1 MVQKPSSRQNPIF
14 SSAFRTGCAFYRS
27 PTGGRKRPA
36 VSGWRG
42 ALCPRMD
49 GRCQGRGPRGRD
61 GTDARLG
68 AACFP
73 QKGSKAGGG
82 AATAPRLPPA
92 ASRRP
97 VSDDLAAFGGHLQ
110 RAQTHPGPR
119 AGLGRRLRPPAA
131 RSPRRASAQSSVAGQ
146 CRRESSAPRPPA
158 PRGPRVAGR
167 HAQPWGRTRF
177 LPGCSRVARTLAR
190 LRRRRGLARMH

>member
-42 ALCPRMD
+42 ALSRRAAASVPPD
-49 GRCQGRGPRGRD
+49 GREVPGTCQGRGPRGRD

-82 AATAPRLPPA
+82 AATAPRPPPA

-97 VSDDLAAFGGHLQ
+97 VSDDHAAFGGHLQ
-110 RAQTHPGPR
+110 RAQTHPRPR
-119 AGLGRRLRPPAA
+119 AGLGRRPRTSERPALFP
-131 RSPRRASAQSSVAGQ
+131 
-146 CRRESSAPRPPA
+146 
-158 PRGPRVAGR
+158 
-167 HAQPWGRTRF
+167 T
-177 LPGCSRVARTLAR
+177 
-190 LRRRRGLARMH
+190 

>member
-36 VSGWRG
+36 VSSWRG

-49 GRCQGRGPRGRD
+49 GRCQGRGPRGRN
-61 GTDARLG
+61 GTGARLR

-82 AATAPRLPPA
+82 AATAPRPPPA

-119 AGLGRRLRPPAA
+119 AGGLGRRLRPPAA
-131 RSPRRASAQSSVAGQ
+131 RSPRRASAQSSVAGKL
-146 CRRESSAPRPPA
+146 CAASPRTARSPRRRPPRTA
-158 PRGPRVAGR
+158 VGQDAVPPRLLARGPHVSAS
-167 HAQPWGRTRF
+167 AAPSW
-177 LPGCSRVARTLAR
+177 ARADALI
-190 LRRRRGLARMH
+190 LL